1 MVKVK
6 WLNGYIG
13 EMKEANAEIYE
24 AKGQIEILGVVGEG
38 LQFEPDPV
46 PKQKE
51 ELVKILSDIGVA
63 PEKVLQKRP
72 IEELQ
77 KIFDGLDTAN
87 KLHEEGKEEKPKT
100 LTALID
106 LLHGREGNTK
116 SKTELRKLGKD
127 VLLALYEGSKKE

>member
-1 MVKVK
+1 M
-6 WLNGYIG
+6 
-13 EMKEANAEIYE
+13 
-24 AKGQIEILGVVGEG
+24 
-38 LQFEPDPV
+38 
-46 PKQKE
+46 
-51 ELVKILSDIGVA
+51 
-63 PEKVLQKRP
+63 LQKRP

-77 KIFDGLDTAN
+77 KIFDGFDAAD
-87 KLHEEGKEEKPKT
+87 KLHKDAKEKKPKT